1 MPVILTLKDRI
12 REVHIFNRRAATAMV
27 MAVLLVFSLIAR
39 LIYLQVIGYEHY
51 ATLSNDNRVNITP
64 IPPTR
69 GLIYDRNG
77 ILLAQNVPSFSLEL
91 VPEQVPDLDET
102 LLKLAELMTIGEE
115 DLQRFRKLVEQ
126 QPGFE
131 AIPLRFRLSD
141 EEVSRFAVNRHRF
154 PGVDIAARLVRNYP
168 LGARAVH
175 AVGYVG
181 RINETELRN
190 VDPSEY
196 RGTSHIG
203 KIGIEK
209 SYEEILHGTVG
220 VQHVEVNAGG
230 RMLRVLR
237 ETLPMPGKNLI
248 LTIDARLQAAAEDF
262 LDGRR
267 GSIVAID
274 PPTGDV
280 LALVSMPTYDPNPFV
295 VGIEPKLYADLQT
308 SLDLP
313 LFNRAIQG
321 EYPPGSTIKPFV
333 ALAGLEYGK
342 ITPDT
347 RTFCSGA
354 YSLGNSDH
362 KYRDWKKGG
371 HGNTNLTMAIS
382 ESCDVYFYD
391 LAHELGIDAYY
402 TFLSQFGFGRATR
415 IDLEGERS
423 ARLPSREWKRREKK
437 EIWYPGET
445 LIAGIGQG
453 YNLATPLQLAVA
465 TATLANRGVRV
476 RPRTVRAFQD
486 PRDSVQTPLPVES
499 LATVKLNQPEN
510 WDIVVAGM
518 IDVVHG
524 KKGTARIAGKD
535 AQYIM
540 AGKTGTAQMINIK
553 QDERYVE
560 SEIDERLRD
569 HALFIAFAP
578 VDKPRIAVAIIVEN
592 GGSGA
597 GIAAPIA
604 RKVIDYYF
612 SLQDQT
618 NARQ

>member
-1 MPVILTLKDRI
+1 MPTILTIKDRI
-12 REVHIFNRRAATAMV
+12 REVHVFNRRAGTAMAV
-27 MAVLLVFSLIAR
+27 TVLLVLCIIAR

-51 ATLSNDNRVNITP
+51 ATLSNDNRVNIIP

-77 ILLAQNVPSFSLEL
+77 VLLAQNVPSFSLEI

-102 LLKLAELMTIGEE
+102 LKELSEIIVIDEEELKRFHKLA
-115 DLQRFRKLVEQ
+115 DQ

-131 AIPLRFRLSD
+131 AIPLRFRLTE

-190 VDPSEY
+190 IDSSDY

-203 KIGIEK
+203 KVGIEK
-209 SYEEILHGTVG
+209 SYEDILHGTVG
-220 VQHVEVNAGG
+220 FQQVEINAGG

-237 ETLPMPGKNLI
+237 ETLPTPGKNLI
-248 LTIDARLQAAAEDF
+248 LTIDARLQAAIEDF
-262 LDGRR
+262 MEGRR

-274 PPTGDV
+274 PPTGDI

-295 VGIEPKLYADLQT
+295 VGVNPKLYADLQT
-308 SLDLP
+308 SIDLP
-313 LFNRAIQG
+313 LYNRALQG
-321 EYPPGSTIKPFV
+321 EYPPGSTLKPFV

-342 ITPDT
+342 VTPET
-347 RTFCSGA
+347 RIFCPGA
-354 YSLGNSDH
+354 YSLGNSEH

-371 HGNTNLTMAIS
+371 HGAINLTSALA

-391 LAHELGIDAYY
+391 LAHTLGIDAFY
-402 TFLSQFGFGRATR
+402 TFLSRFGFGQATQ
-415 IDLEGERS
+415 IDLDNERS

-476 RPRTVRAFQD
+476 RPRTVRAYND
-486 PRDSVQTPLPVES
+486 PSQPVEEA
-499 LATVKLNQPEN
+499 LPPTLLPPVKLNQPEN
-510 WDIVVAGM
+510 WDIVIAGM

-524 KKGTARIAGKD
+524 KKGTARAAGKD

-578 VDKPRIAVAIIVEN
+578 VDKPRIALAIIIEN

-597 GIAAPIA
+597 ATAAPVA

-612 SLQDQT
+612 SLEGEKHANQ
-618 NARQ
+618 